1 MNKILYLHIYYER
14 NKYIC
19 KTMYFKNS
27 LKTTF
32 LYMQGSR
39 DILCCAHV
47 LCPAWKVSLRNTF
60 YKYTSS
66 KYISL
71 HVECEVVWRLISRH
85 WTLCVQR
92 WVTAML
98 LIYIVSMSFTACLAS
113 GRFLILS
120 CQLLQDVFKW
130 WFVQSI
136 LWLSSAPCSAV
147 SRHRFSASGVQWSTR
162 VRADRTSPWHWFF
175 CYAHQCIF
183 WSSLSINLTC

>member
-1 MNKILYLHIYYER
+1 MQSLSIQVLTMNKILYLHIYYER

-71 HVECEVVWRLISRH
+71 HVECEVV
-85 WTLCVQR
+85 
-92 WVTAML
+92 
-98 LIYIVSMSFTACLAS
+98 
-113 GRFLILS
+113 
-120 CQLLQDVFKW
+120 
-130 WFVQSI
+130 
-136 LWLSSAPCSAV
+136 
-147 SRHRFSASGVQWSTR
+147 
-162 VRADRTSPWHWFF
+162 
-175 CYAHQCIF
+175 
-183 WSSLSINLTC
+183 

>member
-47 LCPAWKVSLRNTF
+47 FVPGVESQLKKHILQI
-60 YKYTSS
+60 
-66 KYISL
+66 YIQQVHQST
-71 HVECEVVWRLISRH
+71 CGVWSGMKIDIKALN
-85 WTLCVQR
+85 TLCSKMTMSECLPR
-92 WVTAML
+92 H
-98 LIYIVSMSFTACLAS
+98 VSPQVGF
-113 GRFLILS
+113 FHVN
-120 CQLLQDVFKW
+120 LQDVFKW

-136 LWLSSAPCSAV
+136 LWLSSAPSSAV

-162 VRADRTSPWHWFF
+162 VRTDRTSPWHWFS

-183 WSSLSINLTC
+183 RSSLSINLTC

>member
-113 GRFLILS
+113 GRFLPCLLAS
-120 CQLLQDVFKW
+120 CISMMICPIHSLTVLGPVLCSLQAQV
-130 WFVQSI
+130 
-136 LWLSSAPCSAV
+136 LC
-147 SRHRFSASGVQWSTR
+147 
-162 VRADRTSPWHWFF
+162 VRSPVEH
-175 CYAHQCIF
+175 AGQDG
-183 WSSLSINLTC
+183 